1 MNSRVTR
8 GTVFFLMLL
17 CSCRGSVPIPG
28 DAAIPPTEPKADV
41 TPTKAQI
48 GPTPHDF
55 IGTVS
60 NIRTQVHAGARDDL
74 KLIEG
79 KVQLENGDFVSVT
92 DGGKARLE
100 FPGPIRLL
108 LFNKTEVDSVT
119 LETDENSNPRI
130 VKRLIRGGYLGY
142 VEPGKYLTVDLP
154 HEVKVNVLGTNF
166 FIIYDEDNDLI
177 TIGKFDGT
185 LNVSV
190 PGQPSVELE
199 DSELVD
205 ITSDGTAKHYSPL
218 SFTRSQFEKWADNC
232 NSPIQGMNILR
243 RDNELPLPGEATA
256 DKNKELPCGQS
267 LPTSTPSPTKTPT
280 KTPTPTGIPSGL
292 GVPELSARQL
302 YYRGTSCDPSR
313 ITIRVAAAH
322 PTGIKVVVL
331 FHRLHEITT
340 GKDSGWSDG
349 LSMNTMGGDIYNLS
363 VSADTLVGNTG
374 FTAEIRASYQFVI
387 QAQNGELTRSAVYS
401 DLSLLPCGSRPP
413 STPRPITVTPTA
425 PSPTACISIGCPV
438 TQISHLRNH
447 H

>member
-17 CSCRGSVPIPG
+17 CSCRGSVQITG
-28 DAAIPPTEPKADV
+28 DAAIPATEPKVDV
-41 TPTKAQI
+41 TPTKAQT

-60 NIRTQVHAGARDDL
+60 NMRTQVHAGARDDL

-79 KVQLENGDFVSVT
+79 KVQLESGDFVSVT

-108 LFNKTEVDSVT
+108 LFNMTEVDRVT

-154 HEVKVNVLGTNF
+154 HKVKVNVLGTNF

-190 PGQPSVELE
+190 PGQRIVELE

-205 ITSDGTAKHYSPL
+205 ITSDGTTRHYSPL
-218 SFTRSQFEKWADNC
+218 SFTPSQFEEMADSC
-232 NSPIQGMNILR
+232 SSPIQGINILR
-243 RDNELPLPGEATA
+243 RDNELPLPGEAAA
-256 DKNKELPCGQS
+256 DKNKELPCGSSSQT
-267 LPTSTPSPTKTPT
+267 PTPTPTKTPT
-280 KTPTPTGIPSGL
+280 KTPTPRLTPSPTEIPPSI
-292 GVPELSARQL
+292 GVPELSTRQL

-313 ITIRVAAAH
+313 ITIRVAAEHRA
-322 PTGIKVVVL
+322 GIKVVVF
-331 FHRLHEITT
+331 FHRLHEINT

-363 VSADTLVGNTG
+363 VSGDTLIGNSG
-374 FTAEIRASYQFVI
+374 LTAEARVSYQFII

-413 STPRPITVTPTA
+413 RTPSPITVTPIT
-425 PSPTACISIGCPV
+425 PSACIPGYCYATP
-438 TQISHLRNH
+438 
-447 H
+447 